1 MDDAGVNKDGV
12 PLMAQTHPDLSQ
24 RHKVLS
30 ERRSYRCDHC
40 RKLLGGTV
48 RRYGGMRFCSADCVT
63 TYQRRL
69 DVVTKA
75 KISLLRAA

>member
-30 ERRSYRCDHC
+30 ERRNC